1 MTSAHLTGSYDH
13 GLVVLSAVIAVLSS
27 YTALDLAGRLTS
39 ARGLARTY
47 WLVGG
52 ATAMGIG
59 LWSMHFT
66 AMLAFRLPLQVLYH
80 WPTVLLSLLLR
91 ILFFALALF
100 VVSRKKMEQLRAL
113 GASLF
118 LGVGLVALHY
128 SSMAAMRLPAMSHYS
143 PSLVALSV
151 AVAIAFS
158 LIFLELTFFFRDEL
172 PGRKLHK
179 TAGALLMGAAI
190 SVMHYTNMAAAS
202 FTPSAEIP
210 DSSHAVSIS
219 TIAAADLAFVTL
231 MVLGVAL
238 VTCLVDRLQNQTAIL
253 DELFEQ
259 APQAVTLMDARNR
272 VVRVNREFTRVF
284 GYTSEECVGR
294 ELSDLIIP
302 EECRE
307 EERRHEDLVACGQR
321 VEAETIRRRKDGS
334 RLNVSVVRAPVSVPG
349 RLILCYAAQGDISE
363 RKRAEEQLKRSEAY
377 LAAGQRLSHTGS
389 WAWNVSTDE
398 LFWSQET
405 FRIFGFDPES
415 TIPSVH
421 GTFLARIHPE
431 DRPAIEQ
438 GIAEA
443 PAEPH
448 DYAIDYRIVLPDG
461 SIKYIHDVVYPVVND
476 AGRIIE
482 RYGLAMDVTERKQ
495 AEEKLQRSL
504 ELLRAL
510 AARLQ
515 RVREEERT
523 TVAREIHD
531 ELGQAMTAMKL
542 DLAALMREL
551 PPEEKGAILRVEG
564 LLKLVDETI
573 QSVRRIA
580 TDLRPGILDD
590 MGLAAAVEWA
600 AEEFQA
606 RTGTACHVSLPDSD
620 IALDPERATALF
632 RIFQETLTNVA
643 RHANATE
650 VDVRLARDNGD
661 LFLEVHDNGKGISE
675 RELSEGQSLGILGM
689 RERALVLGGELTIT
703 GAPGKGTTVN
713 VRIPAATHA

>member
-1 MTSAHLTGSYDH
+1 MTPANLTGSYDH

-100 VVSRKKMEQLRAL
+100 VVSRKKMGQLRAL

-128 SSMAAMRLPAMSHYS
+128 TSMAAMRLPAMSHYS
-143 PSLVALSV
+143 PPLVALSV

-238 VTCLVDRLQNQTAIL
+238 VTCLVDRLQKKTVLL
-253 DELFEQ
+253 DQLFEQ
-259 APQAVTLMDARNR
+259 APQAITLLDAGNR

-284 GYTSEECVGR
+284 GYTSGECVGR
-294 ELSDLIIP
+294 QLSDLIIP

-307 EERRHEDLVACGQR
+307 EERRCEDLVAYGRR

-349 RLILCYAAQGDISE
+349 RLILCYAAQSDISE

-389 WAWNVSTDE
+389 WAWNVSTGE

-438 GIAEA
+438 GLKEA
-443 PAEPH
+443 PAKPH
-448 DYAIDYRIVLPDG
+448 DYAIGYRIVLPDG
-461 SIKYIHDVVYPVVND
+461 SVKYIHDVVYPVMNE
-476 AGRIIE
+476 AGQVVE
-482 RYGLAMDVTERKQ
+482 RYGLVMDVTERKQ

-551 PPEEKGAILRVEG
+551 PAEEKGAILRVDG
-564 LLKLVDETI
+564 LVKLVDETI

-580 TDLRPGILDD
+580 TELRPGVLDD
-590 MGLAAAVEWA
+590 LGLAAAVEWA
-600 AEEFQA
+600 AEEFQGRA
-606 RTGTACHVSLPDSD
+606 GIVCHVSLPDSD

-650 VDVRLARDNGD
+650 VDVRLARSKGA
-661 LFLEVHDNGKGISE
+661 LLLEVHDNGKGISE
-675 RELSEGQSLGILGM
+675 AELSEGQSLGILGM
-689 RERALVLGGELTIT
+689 RERALVLGGEITIT
-703 GAPGKGTTVN
+703 GAPGKGTTVS
-713 VRIPAATHA
+713 VRIPATPRA